1 LRSQYNIAPASL
13 ATENPKVASRK
24 KTSTRSGIFRLAVE
38 LGGLAFFIAAV
49 VAFVTR
55 PELRGSTFSLQLVI
69 MGAAAAASRQFAV
82 YLPGRG
88 VTSFVMGVAL
98 AALLLRGWQF
108 AVFVVS
114 AGMVTGEIA
123 LRRQRIPEALSL
135 SGHLALSV
143 GVVGLAY
150 GALGGATG
158 IQSISID
165 NLLPLGLAIVAVPVV
180 VNATYYLELALSGMV
195 AWVDARLILRWEA
208 VMSLAGSALAIAWV
222 GLLTARAPT
231 VPSLVVGAAFLGVGW
246 LVYWVI
252 RAGVHADELRLAQGL
267 AEAIAAEANMH
278 RSFQRVK
285 DLTARLV
292 PWENMGFAR
301 YDPASS
307 EMVIVADTGGSHGL
321 RFSTSSGLISEAIRR
336 GAPVVESAI
345 NHGDM
350 VLPDGEV
357 PGSEILIPLYQ
368 SAGLVGAWSVRHS
381 DPTAY
386 RKADGQLLNLLAPQL
401 SLTLSLN
408 AAADPLVR
416 SSERTSQ
423 YLEQLTATSER
434 IREAA
439 QSAARSAAEAEK
451 EARRAVDRA
460 EQAVNVVERLVEGID
475 STMRAGSE
483 TQTTTR
489 SVSQT
494 AVELHESSGKTVDQL
509 RHLGTTIEVGV
520 AEVGHL
526 REAAEDV
533 AEFSE
538 TIAVIANQTN
548 LLALNA
554 TIEAARTGLQGRGFA
569 VVADEVRKLAEQSA
583 EAARRMGG
591 SAQDTRRA
599 IDRAAGVLEDLGSQL
614 AELTEG
620 SQQWGTSLGHIVE
633 VAEATRKAGE
643 RMVELP
649 RANLDIAKET
659 TQMLE
664 EARAAAASSANE
676 ASQLANATTAQLQAI
691 QELIRGGA
699 ELSLLAQQLSEATR
713 FLHYEPTIEEHPAE
727 DQMGIPNGRM

>member
-1 LRSQYNIAPASL
+1 M
-13 ATENPKVASRK
+13 ASRK
-24 KTSTRSGIFRLAVE
+24 KTSNRSGIFRLAVE
-38 LGGLAFFIAAV
+38 LGGLAFFVAAV

-55 PELRGSTFSLQLVI
+55 PELRGGTFSLQLVI
-69 MGAAAAASRQFAV
+69 MGAAAAASRRFAV

-88 VTSFVMGVAL
+88 VTSFVTGVAL

-108 AVFVVS
+108 AVFVASV
-114 AGMVTGEIA
+114 GMLTGEIV
-123 LRRQRIPEALSL
+123 LRRQRILEALSL

-143 GVVGLAY
+143 GAAGLGY
-150 GALGGATG
+150 EALGGATG
-158 IQSISID
+158 IQSVSIG
-165 NLLPLGLAIVAVPVV
+165 NLLPLGLAIIAVPVV

-195 AWVDARLILRWEA
+195 AWVDAWLTLRWEA

-222 GLLTARAPT
+222 GLLTAQAPT
-231 VPSLVVGAAFLGVGW
+231 VPSLAVGTAFLGVGW

-252 RAGVHADELRLAQGL
+252 QAGVRADELRLVQRL
-267 AEAIAAEANMH
+267 AEAIAAEANIH
-278 RSFQRVK
+278 RTLERAK

-301 YDPASS
+301 YDAVRG
-307 EMVIVADTGGSHGL
+307 EMVIVADTGGSRGL
-321 RFSTSSGLISEAIRR
+321 RFAASSGMIGEAIRR
-336 GAPVVESAI
+336 GGPVVESAI

-368 SAGLVGAWSVRHS
+368 SSGLVGAWSVRHS

-386 RKADGQLLNLLAPQL
+386 RPADGQLLNLLAPQL
-401 SLTLSLN
+401 SLILSLN
-408 AAADPLVR
+408 SAVDPLVR
-416 SSERTSQ
+416 SSGRTSQ
-423 YLEQLTATSER
+423 YLEQLTTTSER
-434 IREAA
+434 IRDAA
-439 QSAARSAAEAEK
+439 ESAARSAADAET
-451 EARRAVDRA
+451 EARRAVERA
-460 EQAVNVVERLVEGID
+460 EQAVRVVERLVEGIG
-475 STMRAGSE
+475 STMRAGSD
-483 TQTTTR
+483 TQTTTL

-494 AVELHESSGKTVDQL
+494 AMELHESSVKTVDQL
-509 RHLGTTIEVGV
+509 RHLGATIEVGV

-526 REAAEDV
+526 KEAAEDV

-599 IDRAAGVLEDLGSQL
+599 IDRAARVLEDLGGQL
-614 AELTEG
+614 VELTEG
-620 SQQWGTSLGHIVE
+620 SEQWGTSLGHIVE

-643 RMVELP
+643 RMTELP
-649 RANLDIAKET
+649 RENLDIAEET
-659 TQMLE
+659 THILE

-676 ASQLANATTAQLQAI
+676 ASQLANATSAQLQAI
-691 QELIRGGA
+691 QELIRNGV
-699 ELSLLAQQLSEATR
+699 ELSLLTQQLSEATS
-713 FLHYEPTIEEHPAE
+713 FLHYEPTIEDHSGQGLDDVPAGE
-727 DQMGIPNGRM
+727 CDA